1 MNIENKE
8 IKTKTAESNSTAT
21 ATPVSSVDENA
32 IVLDAAE
39 QAKGKKLKR
48 RFNVTEGVLHIKSTL
63 NNTIATICDMS
74 GNKMKQESAGMSF
87 KGSKK
92 GTPYAAYIV
101 ADKLARWAALAG
113 IKCVDIRANGIGN
126 GKDMVIRTVHQR
138 GLLARSICDVTPVPH
153 GGCRARKA
161 RRT

>member
-1 MNIENKE
+1 MENKE
-8 IKTKTAESNSTAT
+8 KTKISSSESTTAS
-21 ATPVSSVDENA
+21 DENT

-48 RFNVTEGVLHIKSTL
+48 RFNVTEGILHIKSTL
-63 NNTIATICDMS
+63 NNTIASICDMS

-113 IKCVDIRANGIGN
+113 IKCVDIRAKGIGN

-153 GGCRARKA
+153 GGCRPRKA